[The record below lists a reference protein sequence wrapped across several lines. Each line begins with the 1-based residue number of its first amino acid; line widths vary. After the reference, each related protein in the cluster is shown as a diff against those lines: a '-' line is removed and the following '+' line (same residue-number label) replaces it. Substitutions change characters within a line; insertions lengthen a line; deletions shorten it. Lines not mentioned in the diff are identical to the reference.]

1 VGSAAFKQAVERQL
15 NFFEEELR
23 LDLIH
28 LAGIKQTGLYE
39 PALTAKAITRLV
51 FAMGATALDLSED
64 QYEEF
69 TRQIVVM
76 VRIIISGTQTLAH
89 NPEPK

>member
-1 VGSAAFKQAVERQL
+1 
-15 NFFEEELR
+15 
-23 LDLIH
+23 
-28 LAGIKQTGLYE
+28 
-39 PALTAKAITRLV
+39 
-51 FAMGATALDLSED
+51 MGATALDLSED

-89 NPEPK
+89 SPVPK